1 MSFQQCEF
9 NFGKK
14 PFMHPPKDIAFQ
26 SFNDHAYLKESEKI
40 ILPRYGIG
48 KMDRF
53 VWSFFLI
60 FYQFYWNSRSSA
72 TFVDIHLQTHVC
84 KYMISIVQCMH
95 IF

>member
-53 VWSFFLI
+53 VWSFF
-60 FYQFYWNSRSSA
+60 
-72 TFVDIHLQTHVC
+72 
-84 KYMISIVQCMH
+84 
-95 IF
+95 